1 MGVPKGRRRIVA
13 AVAVLLGVAATA
25 GIGYRVLAP
34 AEVVTPARG
43 DLSPL
48 VTPEIGVVG
57 RLPVA
62 PLVVEGRLRVYAAQR
77 QVYADQPA
85 DRRYRVTPFWSYR
98 RWPAQL
104 NAMLASDATV
114 VTRWSDGKLVAL
126 DGRTGKV
133 AWRADGP
140 PPGAGFTAR
149 RTGAAVVWDPRGL
162 FTATGSDGRTVL
174 VAAGAGQLR
183 GYAVADGRELWRAGG
198 DAGCRAALGTT
209 AAGRVLTLDSCAA
222 PATVEFRDVS
232 TGAVLTRW
240 RPPDAGAESTVT
252 PVGCLTPRSECR
264 GLRTAGLGDGAGR
277 GWLVGAGEPVAAPT
291 LDAGGRA
298 LVGEL
303 VVGSDGPVLKGWEA
317 RTGKRRWQRGDLG
330 PVRVLAVTPGR
341 VYVLTEERD
350 LVTLD
355 PTTGAQRSRF
365 PLTVGRDG
373 TSWEPGLAYAA
384 DGYLA
389 VERLR
394 ERAGPDDDDQAYF
407 LMSEPVVLAAT

>member
-1 MGVPKGRRRIVA
+1 MGVPKGRRRVLVAVA
-13 AVAVLLGVAATA
+13 ALLAVGAVA

-43 DLSPL
+43 DLPPP
-48 VTPEIGVVG
+48 VTPAVGVIG
-57 RLPVA
+57 RLPAA

-104 NAMLASDATV
+104 NGVLVSDATV
-114 VTRWSDGKLVAL
+114 VSRWSDGKLVAL

-133 AWRADGP
+133 AWRVDGP
-140 PPGAGFTAR
+140 PPGAGFAAR

-162 FTATGSDGRTVL
+162 FVATGPDGRPVL
-174 VAAGAGQLR
+174 VAAGEGHLR

-198 DAGCRAALGTT
+198 DAGCRTALGTT
-209 AAGRVLTLDSCAA
+209 ADGRVLILDSCAT
-222 PATVEFRDVS
+222 PATVEFRDVA

-240 RPPDAGAESTVT
+240 RPPAAGPELTVM
-252 PVGCLTPRSECR
+252 PLGCLTPRSRCR
-264 GLRTAGLGDGAGR
+264 GLRTSGPGDAAGR
-277 GWLVGAGEPVAAPT
+277 GWLVGAGGPVAAPA
-291 LDAGGRA
+291 LDAADRT
-298 LVGEL
+298 LVGEF
-303 VVGSDGPVLKGWEA
+303 VIGSDGPVLKGWEA

-330 PVRVLAVTPGR
+330 PVRVLAVGPGR
-341 VYVLTEERD
+341 VHVLTEQRD

-373 TSWEPGLAYAA
+373 IAWQPGLAYAA